1 MTTQYK
7 EQQEVE
13 IRRQKNDLMYHVIL
27 NVDATTL
34 DDVCNNIIDNVTK
47 NYTGQSVRLQN
58 MLRKIKETDDRV
70 AKHAL
75 LFFALYQEPNIKSF
89 FLNSK
94 VPRVPPKKFT
104 TFVQKELP
112 PLVEKLMNGAYT
124 SLRAFVEDTRW
135 TYVTL

>member
-7 EQQEVE
+7 QQYTVE
-13 IRRQKNDLMYHVIL
+13 LNRQKKDLMYHIL
-27 NVDATTL
+27 VNTDATTL
-34 DDVCNNIIDNVTK
+34 DDVCNEIINTVLT
-47 NYTGQSVRLQN
+47 NYTDQSVRLKT
-58 MLRKIKETDDRV
+58 MLKKTKENKDRV

-75 LFFALYQEPNIKSF
+75 LFFALYQEPKTKSF

-94 VPRVPPKKFT
+94 VPRVPPEKFT
-104 TFVQKELP
+104 AFVENELP